1 MIRHQASVLFLVML
15 AATAMAQDAA
25 VPKGMVEAPCPPPV
39 IMPDSV
45 RDQLIAMAIV
55 PTAESRGAVRGPGSN
70 PAFGKY
76 IADLNANADQDWPR
90 LCRFRA
96 ANDDLMARGITP
108 RIVFMGDSITENWL
122 LGDPGFFNDNH
133 VNRGISA
140 QTTPHMLLR
149 FRNDVIDLDPQIVHI
164 LAGTN
169 DVAGNTGP
177 SRPQDFKNNIMSMV
191 ELARAH
197 GIQVILGSIPPAA
210 AFNWAPAMQPA
221 PRIEELNT
229 WLRQYANDF
238 GLAYIDYYS
247 ALAGPNGELRADLGN
262 DGVHPNRDGYVIMR
276 RLLETQLATMAE

>member
-1 MIRHQASVLFLVML
+1 MIRNRASALILLLLSHSV
-15 AATAMAQDAA
+15 TAQDNPAPGGI
-25 VPKGMVEAPCPPPV
+25 VDEPCPPPV

-45 RDQLIAMAIV
+45 RDQLVNMMIV
-55 PTAESRGAVRGPGSN
+55 PRAERQAPARDPGDN
-70 PAFGKY
+70 PAFGQY
-76 IADLNANADQDWPR
+76 IADLNANADKDWPR

-96 ANDDLMARGITP
+96 ANDDLMARDITP

-122 LGDPGFFNDNH
+122 LGDPDLFNDNF

-149 FRNDVIDLDPQIVHI
+149 FRNDVIDLNPQIVHI

-197 GIQVILGSIPPAA
+197 GIEVILGSIPPAA
-210 AFNWAPAMQPA
+210 RFNWSPDMRPAQ
-221 PRIEELNT
+221 RIRELNA
-229 WLRQYANDF
+229 WMQQYAQDF
-238 GLAYIDYYS
+238 GIAYIDYFS
-247 ALAGPNGELRADLGN
+247 AMTGPDGELREELGN

-276 RLLETQLATMAE
+276 QLLETQLATMGN